1 MALFGKKQKEVV
13 PAELEAF
20 YEREPAG
27 KRWARRIL
35 AIIIIVALVAGLA
48 WAAMKVY
55 EQVTNRD
62 VDMDNKGPETAQQD
76 TQGATD
82 TAGDDDAA
90 APSDDSATSG
100 QESATSGTATDQPAA
115 PTTSTDSQAGKEGVV
130 DSGAVSTTND
140 ENLPS
145 TGPADVL
152 WVIFGAVTVGALGY
166 QIKLRRQQ

>member
-1 MALFGKKQKEVV
+1 MALLKKKQKEAV

-20 YEREPAG
+20 YEREPAA

-62 VDMDNKGPETAQQD
+62 VDMPGTNGGETAQQD
-76 TQGATD
+76 TQGSSDTD
-82 TAGDDDAA
+82 D
-90 APSDDSATSG
+90 
-100 QESATSGTATDQPAA
+100 GTAVPDEGSAISEQEGTTGTETTEQPAA
-115 PTTSTDSQAGKEGVV
+115 SGTDDQTTDEGVV
-130 DSGAVSTTND
+130 DSGAVSTTSD

-145 TGPADVL
+145 TGPADAL
-152 WVIFGAVTVGALGY
+152 WIILGVAAVSTLAY
-166 QIKLRRQQ
+166 QFKLRRQ